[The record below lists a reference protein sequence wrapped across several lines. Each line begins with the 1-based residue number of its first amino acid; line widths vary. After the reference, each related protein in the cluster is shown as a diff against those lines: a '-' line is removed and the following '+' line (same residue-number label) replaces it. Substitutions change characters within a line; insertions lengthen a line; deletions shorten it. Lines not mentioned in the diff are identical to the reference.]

1 MRYTLYGF
9 CATLIARTS
18 TNRRTSGLGDAAMNQ
33 DTFNMEVR
41 KFLKVVGVTSQREI
55 EAAVERAIQSGRIK
69 GDETLSAKIVLTI
82 DAVDLKHEI
91 TGEIDL
97 G

>member
-1 MRYTLYGF
+1 MFGK
-9 CATLIARTS
+9 AAGM
-18 TNRRTSGLGDAAMNQ
+18 SGQEWAIKGDAAMNQ

-55 EAAVERAIQSGRIK
+55 EAAVDRAIQSGRIK
-69 GDETLSAKIVLTI
+69 GGETLTAKVVLTI
-82 DAVDLKHEI
+82 DGVDLTHEI

>member
-1 MRYTLYGF
+1 
-9 CATLIARTS
+9 
-18 TNRRTSGLGDAAMNQ
+18 MNQ

-55 EAAVERAIQSGRIK
+55 EAAVDRAIQSGRIK
-69 GDETLSAKIVLTI
+69 GSEKLSAKVVLTI
-82 DAVDLKHEI
+82 DGVDLKHEI

-97 G
+97 E

>member
-1 MRYTLYGF
+1 
-9 CATLIARTS
+9 
-18 TNRRTSGLGDAAMNQ
+18 MNQ

-55 EAAVERAIQSGRIK
+55 EAAVERAIQASRIK
-69 GDETLSAKIVLTI
+69 GSETLSAKVVLTI
-82 DAVDLKHEI
+82 DDVDLKHEI
-91 TGEIDL
+91 TGEISL